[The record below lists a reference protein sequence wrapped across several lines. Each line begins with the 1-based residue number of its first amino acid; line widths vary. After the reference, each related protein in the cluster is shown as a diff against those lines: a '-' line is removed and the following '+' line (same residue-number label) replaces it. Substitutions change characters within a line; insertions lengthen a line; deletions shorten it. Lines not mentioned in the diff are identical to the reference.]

1 MGRTFPPGPRG
12 KPLIGS
18 ALDFIRAPIPFMVE
32 VGSYGGIGHFRL
44 GPLNCFLVSDPDYI
58 HTVLIENAEDFHR
71 DFISRRAARKFIGNG
86 LVGTDGEPH
95 HKQRKLLAPAFN
107 HKRLETYATI
117 MLEETERMLAEW
129 DKTDHV
135 VLDKD
140 MPALTL
146 RIVCRCLLNADVST
160 ETEASAKAMEDF
172 QHVLAVETREFMAVP
187 DWLPLRRK
195 RLLKKSVGTLN
206 RIITQII
213 EERRKTNEDKGDLL
227 STLLMAVDDENKQM
241 SNQQVHDEAV
251 TLFITGH
258 ETTASTLSWIP
269 YLLVKH
275 PEVAKKLYE
284 EIDTALG
291 GRTPTLHDL
300 HNMPY
305 LEQVIKETLRLYPP
319 GWIFGRSPLTDVKIG
334 PYTVKRGDIIFLSPF
349 VTHRDPRYFEDA
361 EAFIPERFTPEF
373 EKQIPK
379 FAYFPF
385 GGGVHFCLGQQFAM
399 MEAKLVL
406 AAILPKYRLYL
417 TKMEDIQPVGLA
429 TLRPDKE
436 IRLSLESRTH
446 NAYDRQAVP
455 VMV

>member
-1 MGRTFPPGPRG
+1 
-12 KPLIGS
+12 
-18 ALDFIRAPIPFMVE
+18 
-32 VGSYGGIGHFRL
+32 
-44 GPLNCFLVSDPDYI
+44 
-58 HTVLIENAEDFHR
+58 
-71 DFISRRAARKFIGNG
+71 
-86 LVGTDGEPH
+86 
-95 HKQRKLLAPAFN
+95 
-107 HKRLETYATI
+107 
-117 MLEETERMLAEW
+117 
-129 DKTDHV
+129 
-135 VLDKD
+135 

-146 RIVCRCLLNADVST
+146 RIVCRCLLSADVST

-172 QHVLAVETREFMAVP
+172 QHVLAVETREFMAIP

-195 RLLKKSVGTLN
+195 RLLKKSVGTMN

-275 PEVAKKLYE
+275 PEVAKKLYQ

-334 PYTVKRGDIIFLSPF
+334 PYTVKRGDIIFLSPY
-349 VTHRDPRYFEDA
+349 VTHRDARYFEDA
-361 EAFIPERFTPEF
+361 ELFIPERFTPEF
-373 EKQIPK
+373 EKEIPK

-417 TKMEDIQPVGLA
+417 TKMEDIQPIGLA

-436 IRLSLESRTH
+436 IRLSLESRTQ
-446 NAYDRQAVP
+446 NARDRHAVP
-455 VMV
+455 VMA